1 MACLVLDVY
10 LEGLSG
16 FGLQKQLAAEGSR
29 IPVLFITGRDDPSTR
44 ERARQAG
51 AVDYLRKPL
60 DEEVLLAA
68 IQRAVDCWRVVG
80 AGPIGGTMRRGL
92 LLGAVLGGVVVLL
105 GRGAPL
111 VAQQSLT
118 WTAGAVGGGWYA
130 ISNGMAELMREKTGL
145 SIKVIPDKCRRADG
159 PMARSSAS

>member
-1 MACLVLDVY
+1 VPSDQRADPLRAEGEIAPPIVCVIDDDVSLLRALKRLLKVRGFSVTTFASAEEFLESASREEVAY
-10 LEGLSG
+10 LEDLSG

-68 IQRAVDCWRVVG
+68 IQRAVDC
-80 AGPIGGTMRRGL
+80 
-92 LLGAVLGGVVVLL
+92 
-105 GRGAPL
+105 
-111 VAQQSLT
+111 
-118 WTAGAVGGGWYA
+118 
-130 ISNGMAELMREKTGL
+130 
-145 SIKVIPDKCRRADG
+145 
-159 PMARSSAS
+159 

>member
-1 MACLVLDVY
+1 VPSDQRADPLRAEGEIAPPIVCVIDDDVSLLRALKRLLKVRRFSVTTFASAEEFLESASREEVACLVLDVY

-68 IQRAVDCWRVVG
+68 IHWAVDC
-80 AGPIGGTMRRGL
+80 
-92 LLGAVLGGVVVLL
+92 
-105 GRGAPL
+105 
-111 VAQQSLT
+111 
-118 WTAGAVGGGWYA
+118 
-130 ISNGMAELMREKTGL
+130 
-145 SIKVIPDKCRRADG
+145 
-159 PMARSSAS
+159 